1 MSMQWAYGYLLAVS
15 IPVYLKVLPVTP
27 TPLSLGHS
35 GQQVVTQIIRGQA
48 VTTTVAS
55 PAPTGLVWRLIGQH
69 AGAPPVRP
77 DQTGGPDLLQ
87 GKLLRLSEACSGTGE
102 VSMDVWLQV

>member
-55 PAPTGLVWRLIGQH
+55 PAPTGQRLAGPLGLGQT
-69 AGAPPVRP
+69 AIPRP
-77 DQTGGPDLLQ
+77 QQGQFKLTLTQLSQLTQVCVLLN
-87 GKLLRLSEACSGTGE
+87 
-102 VSMDVWLQV
+102 